1 MSNVIG
7 EHRLWYLKP
16 AKEWEEALPLG
27 NGRIGAMVFGDT
39 LCERICLNEDT
50 LWSGYPRNTNVDSAQ
65 YYQEAQNLAL
75 EGKYHEAQQLIEEKM
90 EGKFTQSY
98 MPLGDLHIDF
108 ANAGEA
114 TDYTRSLNMQ
124 TAMTTTE
131 FSVNETRY
139 KGECFVSHPAQ
150 ALVYKLSSDKAGG
163 ANVRISFSC
172 RLKSHTSAA
181 GNLLILGGTAPSHA
195 APSYLHNIS
204 DDEAVTYENSHEGS
218 GMRFFA
224 VAQVEAQGGALKA
237 NGRYIEATGADS
249 VLIKLCARTSFA
261 GFDTHPYLDGIDE
274 KNASLFD
281 LQKIASK
288 SYDELLSEHIADF
301 SPLFSRVDFH
311 ITRENTPDIP
321 TDERLLRFIQTQN
334 DPALYELIFHYG
346 RYLMLTSSRPGTQA
360 TNLQGIW
367 NKDIRPAWSSN
378 YTININTQMNY
389 WPAEPMAMGDMHA
402 PLFDLI
408 EKLMVTGAKSAQASY
423 GAGGSVSHH
432 NTDIWG
438 LANVVG
444 ENRRG
449 FAGCAFWPMSFGWLC
464 RHMFE
469 HYEYS
474 MDKDFLK
481 KRALPAIKKA
491 CEFYLDVMRKNE
503 NGYYIITPATSP
515 ENAFTYDD
523 KKCHVARSAAMSS
536 LIVRECFENY
546 MKCMDVV
553 GKKDELY
560 NRIAEA
566 LPLIMPCEIGSQGQL
581 LEWNGEFDE
590 PEIHHRHVSHLY
602 GLYPGDMTSL
612 ESSPEL
618 AQACRRSLEIRG
630 DDGTGWS
637 LGWKINLWARLREG
651 DHALKL
657 LKRQL
662 KLVPAGEKREM
673 MSGGG
678 TYLNLF
684 DAHPPFQIDGNFSAC
699 CGVGEM
705 LLQCVN
711 GKIIVLPALPCE
723 WESGFIRGIRAKG
736 GYEFD
741 ITFDGGAA
749 TTVTVRGVAECPSAV
764 IVDIGGVEMSI
775 ELKHGEEKRLL

>member
-1 MSNVIG
+1 MSKIIG
-7 EHRLWYLKP
+7 EHKLWYLQP

-27 NGRIGAMVFGDT
+27 NGRIGAMVFGNPQS
-39 LCERICLNEDT
+39 ERICLNEDT
-50 LWSGYPRNTNVDSAQ
+50 LWSGYPRNTNVDAAQ
-65 YYQEAQNLAL
+65 YYAAVQNLAL

-90 EGKFTQSY
+90 EGKYTQSY
-98 MPLGDLHIDF
+98 MPVGDLHIDF
-108 ANAGEA
+108 ISGGE
-114 TDYTRSLNMQ
+114 TEYYKRTLDMQ

-131 FSVNETRY
+131 FAMNGNHY
-139 KGECFVSHPAQ
+139 KSECFVSHPAQ

-163 ANVRISFSC
+163 VNVRISFSC
-172 RLKSHTSAA
+172 KLKSHSSAA
-181 GNLLILGGTAPSHA
+181 GNLLILGGVAPSHV
-195 APSYLHNIS
+195 APSYLRDIS
-204 DDEAVTYENSHEGS
+204 DDEAVTYESSPEGT

-224 VAQVEAQGGALKA
+224 VAQVEAQDGAIKTSD
-237 NGRYIEATGADS
+237 GCIEATGADS

-261 GFDTHPYLDGIDE
+261 GFDKHPNLDGIDE
-274 KNASLFD
+274 KNTSLFD
-281 LQKIASK
+281 LQKIAHK
-288 SYDELLSEHIADF
+288 DYDSLKREHVADF
-301 SPLFSRVDFH
+301 SPLFNRVDFH
-311 ITRENTPDIP
+311 INREDTPDIP
-321 TDERLLRFIQTQN
+321 ADERLLRFIQTQN

-389 WPAEPMAMGDMHA
+389 WPAEPMAMGDMHT

-408 EKLMVTGAKSAQASY
+408 EKLMITGAKSAKAFY
-423 GAGGSVSHH
+423 GADGSVSHH

-444 ENRRG
+444 ENRKG
-449 FAGCAFWPMSFGWLC
+449 SAGYAFWPMSFGWLC

-474 MDKDFLK
+474 LDKSFLK
-481 KRALPAIKKA
+481 ERALPAIKKA
-491 CEFYLDVMRKNE
+491 CEFYMNVMRKNE
-503 NGYYIITPATSP
+503 NGHYIITPATSP
-515 ENAFTYDD
+515 ENSFTFDG
-523 KKCHVARSAAMSS
+523 KKCSVAKSAAMSS

-546 MKCMDVV
+546 IKCADVV
-553 GKKDELY
+553 GEKDGHY
-560 NRIAEA
+560 QRIAEA
-566 LPLIMPCEIGSQGQL
+566 LPLIMPCEIGLEGQL
-581 LEWNGEFDE
+581 LEWNAEFEE

-612 ESSPEL
+612 ENTPDL

-678 TYLNLF
+678 TYPNLF

-699 CGVGEM
+699 CGIGEL

-711 GKIIVLPALPCE
+711 GKIILLPALPTE
-723 WESGFIRGIRAKG
+723 WGSGFIRGIRAKG

-741 ITFDGGAA
+741 IAFEGGAA
-749 TTVTVRGVAECPSAV
+749 TAVTARSVAERPASV
-764 IVDIGGVEMSI
+764 IVVIAGRETQLL
-775 ELKHGEEKRLL
+775 LKNGEEMKLI